1 MKFRTYAS
9 ISILLILTGCN
20 PNNPTP
26 NSSISASWSATI
38 NGSNYSYTCSYT
50 NGVASSNN
58 LPGTCTYG
66 TPSIILSKGVA
77 AGTTG
82 DEITISIEKQQLA
95 VGTYNITSSTGTNP
109 GMSIV
114 KNFATIGH
122 SYYPNTNV
130 TLNITEF
137 PSSVGGLVK
146 GNFNG
151 VIGTTMFGTA
161 TMPISGQFQVV
172 RLF

>member
-1 MKFRTYAS
+1 MKLTSYLI
-9 ISILLILTGCN
+9 ISILLVLTGCN
-20 PNNPTP
+20 SNNPTP
-26 NSSISASWSATI
+26 NPTINASWSASI
-38 NGSNYSYTCSYT
+38 NGSSYSYSCTYV
-50 NGVASSNN
+50 NGLASANN

-95 VGTYNITSSTGTNP
+95 VGSYTITSGSGTNP

-114 KNFATIGH
+114 KNFSTIGH

-137 PSSVGGLVK
+137 PSAVGGLVK
-146 GNFNG
+146 GNFSG
-151 VIGTTMFGTA
+151 VIGTSMFGTA
-161 TMPISGQFQVV
+161 TMPISGQFQVY
-172 RLF
+172 RIY